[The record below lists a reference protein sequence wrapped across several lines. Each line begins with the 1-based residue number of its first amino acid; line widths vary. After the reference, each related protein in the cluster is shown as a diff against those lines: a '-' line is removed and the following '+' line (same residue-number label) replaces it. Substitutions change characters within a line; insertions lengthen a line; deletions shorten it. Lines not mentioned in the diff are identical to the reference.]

1 MHWKS
6 DLIRF
11 RISHLYSKNIREF
24 HLQSFGKKNRYLKNE
39 SFCTFLCKNFRFFY
53 VMISLS
59 KGTEKKKGET
69 NEKKDFG
76 DFDGY
81 RDSGISAER
90 MWRSKERLG
99 NRKNGKQ

>member
-1 MHWKS
+1 
-6 DLIRF
+6 
-11 RISHLYSKNIREF
+11 
-24 HLQSFGKKNRYLKNE
+24 
-39 SFCTFLCKNFRFFY
+39 
-53 VMISLS
+53 MISLS

-90 MWRSKERLG
+90 MWRSKER
-99 NRKNGKQ
+99 